1 MDGWSRHT
9 LLVDALDNLE
19 YPLSDVRLAGGGQLH
34 VFRSRGLF
42 VGATL
47 PMLHGR
53 VLRLC

>member
-1 MDGWSRHT
+1 MDGWSSHT
-9 LLVDALDNLE
+9 LLVEVLDNLS
-19 YPLSDVRLAGGGQLH
+19 YPLSDVRLAGGGQPRMY
-34 VFRSRGLF
+34 RSHGLF